1 MISSAMQVGKGI
13 KLGLETEG
21 GGGRN
26 NQLEDAREKESS
38 HRRGNAF
45 ANVTFTEAE
54 M

>member
-13 KLGLETEG
+13 KLGLETE